1 MTRKSLP
8 REFAN
13 RTHGASG
20 TQVAPRA
27 IDGSQPRG
35 EHMDTYRE
43 KILFISTGNS
53 VRSIF
58 AEYLM
63 NSEKIG
69 FARFEAFS
77 AGSFPTGRVHPYT
90 IRVLD
95 ELYKIDARRARSKSW
110 DEFRRISFDMVI
122 TVCDKAKES
131 CPLFPGQPKIANWNI
146 VSPEEKL
153 ESPAKTILKF
163 KEVAQQIQT
172 RLQLLCSFPLEK
184 LTHLRLDRSAR
195 TTVGLQP

>member
-1 MTRKSLP
+1 MRFWTGSIFYKVPQLIFSLIRKGFCDDPESLP

-35 EHMDTYRE
+35 EHMDTNRE

-77 AGSFPTGRVHPYT
+77 AGSFPTGRVHPY
-90 IRVLD
+90 
-95 ELYKIDARRARSKSW
+95 
-110 DEFRRISFDMVI
+110 
-122 TVCDKAKES
+122 
-131 CPLFPGQPKIANWNI
+131 
-146 VSPEEKL
+146 
-153 ESPAKTILKF
+153 
-163 KEVAQQIQT
+163 
-172 RLQLLCSFPLEK
+172 
-184 LTHLRLDRSAR
+184 
-195 TTVGLQP
+195 